1 MKGIIPANK
10 NALDTKS
17 GTYRGMFICSMIEN
31 RFTIGPMD
39 TNATKKLLKRL
50 VVSLSNLGLN
60 AIPHVMSKVDSTTK
74 LVFLRTIEY
83 SLSIMYIDDTIFCNI
98 YLWVAEVCRSITV
111 LFCYFCD
118 TSLA

>member
-50 VVSLSNLGLN
+50 VVNLSNLGLN

-83 SLSIMYIDDTIFCNI
+83 SLSIMYIDDTIF
-98 YLWVAEVCRSITV
+98 L
-111 LFCYFCD
+111 
-118 TSLA
+118 